1 MTSSLIV
8 PAGGCGDAPPV
19 GDSYVVPAHERA
31 EPGSPAWLKLVS
43 ASKVAAIVGLSR
55 WESPYSLWHRM
66 AGHLAP
72 EEPKDEF
79 TVGHAFEPALA
90 ELWKSE
96 NTGWRLSRGEVQYFT
111 DRYGFPAVAT
121 LDRRASRG
129 RSRRVV
135 EFKTARSLEDWGDDF
150 TDACPDDYVV
160 QTIWQ
165 MGVTGWTKHPAHLTV
180 MGPFFRWH
188 TYEIPFDQAV
198 FDELVDQ
205 SRRFWQSLADGVEP
219 ALDDTVPTYNCVR
232 ELHPDIDGSE
242 VVVPRELAVDYLAAV
257 EARKAAET
265 AERGLK
271 SELLALMGNA
281 AVARTDG
288 ELVVAKRTPGRGDS
302 VVLRPTT
309 KTLPLL
315 KETA

>member
-8 PAGGCGDAPPV
+8 PTGGCGDAPPV
-19 GDSYVVPAHERA
+19 GDSYVVADPAK
-31 EPGSPAWLKLVS
+31 PGSPEWLGLVS
-43 ASKVAAIVGLSR
+43 ASKIAAIVGLSR

-66 AGHLAP
+66 AGHLEP

-96 NTGWRLSRGEVQYFT
+96 NLGWRLSRGEVQYFT
-111 DRYGFPAVAT
+111 DRFGFPAVAT

-150 TDACPDDYVV
+150 TDHAPDDYVTQV
-160 QTIWQ
+160 MWQ

-198 FDELVDQ
+198 FDELVGQ
-205 SRRFWQSLADGVEP
+205 GRAFWDSLQAGAQPE
-219 ALDDTVPTYNCVR
+219 LDDTVPTYECVR
-232 ELHPDIDGSE
+232 ELHPEIDGSE
-242 VVVPRELAVDYLAAV
+242 VVVPAELARGYLGTV
-257 EARKAAET
+257 EARKSFET
-265 AERGLK
+265 AERAHK
-271 SELLALMGNA
+271 TRLLDAMGNA
-281 AVARTDG
+281 AIARTDG
-288 ELVVAKRTPGRGDS
+288 GLVVAKRTPGRGDS

-315 KETA
+315 QGAS

>member
-1 MTSSLIV
+1 MTASDV
-8 PAGGCGDAPPV
+8 PV
-19 GDSYVVPAHERA
+19 GVGGMAPTGDPYVVADPAD
-31 EPGSPAWLKLVS
+31 PGSPEWLGLVS
-43 ASKVAAIVGLSR
+43 ASKIAAIVGLSR

-72 EEPKDEF
+72 EEPRDEF

-96 NTGWRLSRGEVQYFT
+96 NPGWRLSRDGVQYRT
-111 DRYGFPAVAT
+111 DRFGFPAVAT
-121 LDRRASRG
+121 LDRRASSG

-150 TDACPDDYVV
+150 TDHAPDDYVTQV
-160 QTIWQ
+160 MWQ

-198 FDELVDQ
+198 FDELVEQ
-205 SRRFWQSLADGVEP
+205 ARGFWLSIQFGREP
-219 ALDDTVPTYNCVR
+219 DLDDTVPTYNCVR
-232 ELHPDIDGSE
+232 ELHPDIDGTE
-242 VVVPRELAVDYLAAV
+242 VVVPRELAADYLAAV
-257 EARKAAET
+257 EARKWHET
-265 AERGLK
+265 AERGHK

-315 KETA
+315 KEIQL